1 MDLDFLKEAK
11 EKAIEQI
18 RNSGMTKLEQLKA
31 IEKNGIWGYST
42 FINHEFRQWE
52 EEAKQL
58 EKEKA
63 QYDFDNG
70 IPDRH
75 GRIPTYVHA
84 SGMTDTIFDPSTM
97 DNEKYE
103 AVSYVDALEGF
114 FERYA
119 EDYEDENEKEFEGD
133 LYPVITT
140 RGTYIELFKT
150 KDQIIDAVYDF
161 CMANKIIGFKNDW

>member
-18 RNSGMTKLEQLKA
+18 RNSGMTKLEQLKV
-31 IEKNGIWGYST
+31 IEKNGIWGHSEYV
-42 FINHEFRQWE
+42 NDEFPEWV
-52 EEAKQL
+52 EEAKEL

-70 IPDRH
+70 IADRH
-75 GRIPTYVHA
+75 GRIPTYVYA

-103 AVSYVDALEGF
+103 NVSYANSLERF
-114 FERYA
+114 FS
-119 EDYEDENEKEFEGD
+119 DYEDENYDEDEKEFEG
-133 LYPVITT
+133 LYTVITT
-140 RGTYIELFKT
+140 RGPNIKLQKT